1 MARKFLSFLG
11 TNAYLPCTYFR
22 ESQEV
27 ADVRF
32 IQEALVRLHC
42 KTWKAEDQVVI
53 FLTQGA
59 REKNWQDNGNTKKY
73 EGLETRLRA
82 LHLSCQLRSVAIL
95 DGKSEEE
102 IWEIFS
108 IVCETLQANDSVTLD
123 ITHGLR
129 SLPMLAMVVLQY
141 MRVLRQVRLDGIH
154 YGAFEVIG
162 PIDKVKEMA
171 VAARKAPI
179 FNLTAFAQL
188 ADWAVATDRFLNAGN
203 AGMIHELVE
212 KQAIPVIKK
221 LQNNSNSARQ
231 EAILLKK
238 LTKQLLDFTG
248 VIATCRGR
256 AISSCVSAL
265 RQGLDTCKQSALI
278 PPLVPLLDKMTER
291 TAGFSG
297 ADEIKD
303 GLRAARWCLEHNLI
317 QQGYTILQETAVSHF
332 LNLAVTPTDQKH
344 LCDKKQRE
352 MVTGSAALLAQ
363 KKEISDFRRSP
374 EQDGEVDGEVL
385 QKVWNLLKQKDNFQ
399 QMSML
404 EQRRNDLNHAGI
416 SLSPMNADSFGK
428 ELEKAIK
435 WLEAC
440 VHEESPVNIGTR

>member
-11 TNAYLPCTYFR
+11 TNPYLPCTYFR
-22 ESQEV
+22 DGQEV

-32 IQEALVRLHC
+32 IQEALARLHC
-42 KTWKAEDQVVI
+42 QTWEAEDQIVV
-53 FLTQGA
+53 FLTRDA
-59 REKNWQDNGNTKKY
+59 REKNWQDHGNTEKY
-73 EGLETRLRA
+73 PGLETRLKA
-82 LHLSCQLRSVAIL
+82 LHLSCRIRPVAIP

-108 IVCETLQANDSVTLD
+108 IVCNTIDTSDSVTLD
-123 ITHGLR
+123 ITHALR

-162 PIDKVKEMA
+162 PIHQVKEMA
-171 VAARKAPI
+171 IAERKAPI
-179 FNLTAFAQL
+179 FDLTAFAQL
-188 ADWAVATDRFLNAGN
+188 ADWAIATDRFLSAGN
-203 AGMIHELVE
+203 AGMIHDLVE
-212 KQAIPVIKK
+212 KQAIPVIK
-221 LQNNSNSARQ
+221 NNINSARQ
-231 EAILLKK
+231 EAIMLKK
-238 LTKQLLDFTG
+238 LAKQLLDFTE
-248 VIATCRGR
+248 VMATCRGR
-256 AISSCVSAL
+256 AISSCAFAL
-265 RQGLDTCKQSALI
+265 QQGLDNCKQADLI
-278 PPLVPLLDKMTER
+278 PPLGPLLDKMTER

-317 QQGYTILQETAVSHF
+317 QQGYTILQETAVSYF
-332 LNLAVTPTDQKH
+332 MNLAVAPTSLKH
-344 LCDKKQRE
+344 LCDNKQRE
-352 MVTGSAALLAQ
+352 MVTGSAALLAR
-363 KKEISDFRRSP
+363 KKGISEFRNSP
-374 EQDGEVDGEVL
+374 EQDGEVL

-435 WLEAC
+435 WLEEC
-440 VHEESPVNIGTR
+440 VHEESPESAGEQ